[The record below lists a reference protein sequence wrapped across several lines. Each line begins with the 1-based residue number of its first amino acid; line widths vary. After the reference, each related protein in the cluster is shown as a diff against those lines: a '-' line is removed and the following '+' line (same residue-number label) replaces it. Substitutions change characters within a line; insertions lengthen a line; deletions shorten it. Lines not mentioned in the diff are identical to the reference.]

1 MGQWKPLGC
10 WPGHGALEDE
20 QILGLCLVG
29 SADHVARRLTSPHG
43 MKLLTGPRTL
53 PFNEIKGSAT
63 VSGSTGLG
71 QSSRAQL
78 SAQEAS
84 PAALP
89 PSTRRGDAA
98 LASK

>member
-43 MKLLTGPRTL
+43 TKLLTGPGRCHSMRL
-53 PFNEIKGSAT
+53 KALQRSQAAQ
-63 VSGSTGLG
+63 GL
-71 QSSRAQL
+71 
-78 SAQEAS
+78 AS
-84 PAALP
+84 PPGL
-89 PSTRRGDAA
+89 S
-98 LASK
+98 